1 MLEIKTI
8 VKCISDAK
16 VFDEEVNYCIN
27 NGYDLTLRQ
36 MVPIMDGA
44 VLYAELE
51 RTEKDEEE
59 EGDDD
64 DVSIWSVSRNPVYPY
79 FCDACGYTP
88 DVNKSGGKLPSICPK
103 CHRQMVQP
111 VDR

>member
-16 VFDEEVNYCIN
+16 VFDEEVNSLIN
-27 NGYDLTLRQ
+27 NGYILTLRQ

-51 RTEKDEEE
+51 RAEADEE
-59 EGDDD
+59 DDPD
-64 DVSIWSVSRNPVYPY
+64 SVSIWATSRNPERPY
-79 FCDACGYTP
+79 YCDACGYTP
-88 DVNKSGGKLPSICPK
+88 DMTKSGGKLPNICPE
-103 CHRQMVQP
+103 CHRQMVPP
-111 VDR
+111 VV